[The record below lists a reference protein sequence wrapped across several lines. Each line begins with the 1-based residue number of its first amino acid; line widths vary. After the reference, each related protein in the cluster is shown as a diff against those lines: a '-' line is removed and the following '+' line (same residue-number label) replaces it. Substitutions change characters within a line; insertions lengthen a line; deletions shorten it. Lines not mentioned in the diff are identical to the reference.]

1 MPGSDG
7 SFLCFFAEIKTKS
20 NLKTVFKSGNSV
32 LEGFLAERDPTKH
45 ISFERYNRA
54 VRRLID

>member
-1 MPGSDG
+1 MALS
-7 SFLCFFAEIKTKS
+7 SVFFAEIKTKS

-32 LEGFLAERDPTKH
+32 LEGFLAERGPN
-45 ISFERYNRA
+45 SFERYNRA